1 MANVFTAFGVGLFGL
16 IISFGLLVI
25 ETITAKYGSGGC
37 KNIMDA
43 YNYKNNVESSSAKM
57 EKNTSPVFKARG
69 ANLGKHREPLH
80 ISRNQ

>member
-37 KNIMDA
+37 KNIMNA
-43 YNYKNNVESSSAKM
+43 IISL
-57 EKNTSPVFKARG
+57 
-69 ANLGKHREPLH
+69 ANLTKVNGQIVEH
-80 ISRNQ
+80 